1 MSHHHHPTNYN
12 RAFAVGI
19 LLNIGF
25 VCVELFY
32 GILADSLALVADAGH
47 NLTDVLA
54 LLMAWGANRLANR
67 KPTHRLTYGLRR
79 TTILSP
85 LFSGFLLFLAMV
97 AIASEAITRLN
108 EPELVEGRI
117 VIYVAAAGVFI
128 NAVTALLFLKNQQ
141 HDLNIRAVY
150 VHMLADAA
158 VSIGVV
164 IGGIAIIYTG
174 KTWLDPAISLIIVA
188 VILRGTWALLADAL
202 RLAVD
207 AVPADIDPFEVRQY
221 LLSLPGVVSIHDL
234 HIWGMSTTE
243 AALTAHLV
251 IPETETGDQF
261 LQQVAADLNKRFGI
275 GHATIQVESGM
286 QDRHCL
292 LASGGKE

>member
-79 TTILSP
+79 TTILAP

-97 AIASEAITRLN
+97 TIASEAITRLN

-128 NAVTALLFLKNQQ
+128 NAVTARLFLKDQQ

-150 VHMLADAA
+150 VHMLADSA

-164 IGGIAIIYTG
+164 IGGVAMIYTG

-251 IPETETGDQF
+251 IPEIETGDQF
-261 LQQVAADLNKRFGI
+261 LQQVAADLNKHFDI
-275 GHATIQVESGM
+275 GHSTIQVESGM

-292 LASGGKE
+292 LAPGGKE